1 MEMQRLNMF
10 PVTHYLSAVYEDLHA
25 KGPAQITKPIREA
38 TADHIEHFVYPHAIK
53 VGNFLSP
60 FKLSDASGKEVSVA
74 ELLPKVLYSLFF
86 TEENDFVA
94 KGVTLVAITCEVPKQ
109 ALSTAEKN
117 KLKFPVLSDPGNK
130 CAGELGLLFAMPEIL
145 TPAIESLGV
154 DLKERNGDDSFV
166 LLVPQ
171 TLLVER
177 MGVVRMEPDY
187 YSKRAEPETV
197 LEWIDKL

>member
-1 MEMQRLNMF
+1 MITGIMLNTLASNTSRGRDKENVGVMAIMEMQRLNMF
-10 PVTHYLSAVYEDLHA
+10 PVTHY
-25 KGPAQITKPIREA
+25 
-38 TADHIEHFVYPHAIK
+38 
-53 VGNFLSP
+53 
-60 FKLSDASGKEVSVA
+60 
-74 ELLPKVLYSLFF
+74 
-86 TEENDFVA
+86 FVA